1 MEYCFIKNE
10 IVEEILVCDEA
21 FAEAYTADKSY
32 DSYVERPSNV
42 GLGMIYRS
50 GKFYQIIDGEE
61 VEVVP
66 AN

>member
-1 MEYCFIKNE
+1 MENCFVKNE
-10 IVEEILVCDEA
+10 IIEEILVCDKA
-21 FAEAYTADKSY
+21 FAAAYVADKGY
-32 DSYVERPSNV
+32 DCYVERPTYV
-42 GLGMIYRS
+42 GIGMIYRS